1 MTTERASGTAETNV
15 FSLIWN
21 RRLLVAAFALAFA
34 GIGLLVGELRQKEY
48 TAQASVLLSQPA
60 PTSDNPGRDE
70 ARYVADQVA
79 VMKSLPIAQD
89 ASEIAGRDSKHPITI
104 DARELQRRTLVSA
117 SEESNFVSVS
127 FQAGSPDAA
136 VTGANSTVRAY
147 EQAIKT
153 EIKDR
158 TDEAL
163 RQLNLAIAEA
173 EADADAATAT
183 GQDAEDAAG
192 LVTRLKAER
201 DRLETNAAVA
211 GDGVSDVYQ
220 AQTAKAGGPSTFAIL
235 AFSLVLGALV
245 GAGVA
250 YWKGTRSQEFYE
262 ALDPQTLLGVPLLA
276 EIPDFGRGGE
286 LSLMLPALVSPTTPA
301 AREFRFLAASLAVNA
316 ESNGQRVGA
325 TNKVRRPRFVAF
337 VSPSEGDGSTTVAA
351 NTALA
356 AAHQGHRVQA
366 LDADS
371 ERLGLKSLLAVATPS
386 SSEAAGEVS
395 NDADAEL
402 WKLWHETDEEVNGQR
417 EDRASRIQKLVA
429 PPVIRVGDRGQ
440 VTVVEVGSV
449 PPSVQRRT
457 EREFDLII
465 ADGPPMLDGDHIDE
479 ILRSAGAVVMVV
491 RHRGKLEDARQL
503 IGRLELLG
511 VGPLGYVYNRGGSS
525 RKRWTTRGSA
535 RSGADLPDQARQR
548 RAVHASVED
557 DLVERH

>member
-104 DARELQRRTLVSA
+104 DARELQQRTLVSA

-127 FQAGSPDAA
+127 FRAGSPAAA
-136 VTGANSTVRAY
+136 VTGANSVVQAY
-147 EQAIKT
+147 KEAIGT
-153 EIKDR
+153 EIKTSTGD
-158 TDEAL
+158 
-163 RQLNLAIAEA
+163 AIAQLEA
-173 EADADAATAT
+173 AIASAEEDAAAAT

-211 GDGVSDVYQ
+211 GDGVSEVYK

-276 EIPDFGRGGE
+276 EIPDFGRGE

-325 TNKVRRPRFVAF
+325 TNKARRPRFVAF
-337 VSPSEGDGSTTVAA
+337 VSPAEGDGSTTVAA

-402 WKLWHETDEEVNGQR
+402 WKLWHEADEEVNGQR
-417 EDRASRIQKLVA
+417 EDRAPRIQKLVA

-525 RKRWTTRGSA
+525 RKRWTSRGSA
-535 RSGADLPDQARQR
+535 RSGADLPAQARQR
-548 RAVHASVED
+548 RAVQASVED